1 MSEPRPPQV
10 ALVGNPN
17 GGKTTLFNALTGLSA
32 RTGNY
37 PGTTVEHREGRCT
50 AGAHTLQL
58 FDLPGTYSLQPAAD
72 DEAVTS
78 QAVLGE
84 LQGVDAPDV
93 VIAVV
98 DATRLERGLYITLEM
113 LDMGLRPVVAL
124 TMTDALPAG
133 TRLDVDTLAARLGLK
148 VVRASGKNPDEVEA
162 LRAAVGET
170 LDGRSATEA
179 HPPAARDTELDVLRV
194 AAEDRYARIATLTEG
209 LLDDHHSAQ
218 GESRTD
224 RIDAVVLHPVAGPL
238 VMIAVFA
245 VLFQALFTWSA
256 PFMDLIDA
264 AVGATGGFVG
274 GLVPDSLPMLRS
286 LLVDGV
292 VTGVGN
298 VVIFVPQIAAL
309 FLFLALLEDS
319 GYLARAAFI
328 LDRLMA
334 RVGLSGRAFVP
345 LLSGFACA
353 VPALMATR
361 AIGSERDRLTTILVT
376 PLTSCS
382 ARLPV
387 YVLILSA
394 LFADAAP
401 MFGILHVGTVLLFA
415 LYALGIVAAIAAAAV
430 FRRTLLPGAAPTMIL
445 ELPPY
450 RAPAFGTVFRR
461 ILDRVKVFLV
471 DAGTV
476 ILAVTI
482 LLWGMFT
489 FPHDPSID
497 ERLETA
503 KAQVTAN
510 ADGLAEELL
519 DERLAELD
527 NKAAQEKL
535 AHSLGGRLG
544 HAFEPVIAPL
554 GFNWEMGVAILAS
567 FAAREVFVSSLGLVY
582 GLGDADEE
590 STTLR
595 EIIRTR
601 ERADGSKLYSPRV
614 GLSLLVF
621 FALAMQCMSTL
632 AATRRET
639 RSYKWPAIQFGYMT
653 ALAWVAAFLTFHVA
667 GLFGMA

>member
-1 MSEPRPPQV
+1 MTDARAPRG

-37 PGTTVEHREGRCT
+37 PGTTVEHREGTCT
-50 AGAHTLQL
+50 LGSRTLQL

-84 LQGVDAPDV
+84 LEGVDRPDV

-98 DATRLERGLYITLEM
+98 DATRLERGLYIVLEM
-113 LDMGLRPVVAL
+113 VDMGLSPLVAL
-124 TMTDALPAG
+124 TMTDALPPG
-133 TRLDVDTLAARLGLK
+133 SRLDTDVLAERLGLV
-148 VVRASGKNPDEVEA
+148 VVRASGKRPDEVEV
-162 LRAAVGET
+162 LRAAVGEA
-170 LDGRSATEA
+170 LDGEVLPPPSA
-179 HPPAARDTELDVLRV
+179 PPNDGLDALSDAAL
-194 AAEDRYARIATLTEG
+194 DRYTRIAALTEG
-209 LLDDHHSAQ
+209 LLDDDRSAI

-224 RIDAVVLHPVAGPL
+224 RLDRIALHPVAGPL
-238 VMIAVFA
+238 VMIGVFA

-264 AVGATGGFVG
+264 AVGATGEFVG
-274 GLVPDSLPMLRS
+274 GLVPQSLPLLQS

-309 FLFLALLEDS
+309 FLFLAILEDS

-328 LDRLMA
+328 LDRVMSK
-334 RVGLSGRAFVP
+334 VGLSGRAFVP

-401 MFGILHVGTVLLFA
+401 MFGVLHIGTVLLFA
-415 LYALGIVAAIAAAAV
+415 LYALGIVTAIVAAAI
-430 FRRTLLPGAAPTMIL
+430 FRRTLLPGEAPTMIL

-450 RAPAFGTVFRR
+450 RAPAMGTVLRR
-461 ILDRVKVFLV
+461 IVDRVKVFLV
-471 DAGTV
+471 DAGTI

-482 LLWGMFT
+482 LLWGLFT
-489 FPHDPSID
+489 FPRDPSIA
-497 ERLETA
+497 ERLEVA
-503 KAQVTAN
+503 KAAATEN
-510 ADGLAEELL
+510 AAGL
-519 DERLAELD
+519 DEDAVAEQLAALA

-535 AHSLGGRLG
+535 AYSLGGRLG

-582 GLGDADEE
+582 GLGEADEE

-595 EIIRTR
+595 DIIRTR
-601 ERADGSKLYSPRV
+601 TKADGSKLYSPRV

-653 ALAWVAAFLTFHVA
+653 ALAWVASFVTYHLA
-667 GLFGMA
+667 GLLGMA